1 MAEKDFDVV
10 GLGNAIVDVVA
21 YTEDGFL
28 ERAGLV
34 KGTMT
39 LVDEVRCLEL
49 YEQLG
54 PAHEVSGGSCAN
66 TMAALASLGGRAA
79 FVGRVRDDELGHIF
93 THDIRAAGVHF
104 TTPPSPEGPPTA
116 RCLVFVTPDA
126 QRTMATYLGA
136 CVELSP
142 ADLDPDLLA
151 RARIL
156 YLEGYLW
163 DRPEAKAACLEA
175 ARIVRESGGRV
186 ALTLSDPFCVDR
198 WREEFRDL
206 VDGPVDILFANEAEI
221 TSLYRTSSFAQAL
234 AAVRGRVE
242 IAALTRSE
250 KGSVVVT
257 DGATLEIPAFP
268 PAELVDTTGAGDLY
282 AAGFLRGLTGGLDL
296 EAAGRL
302 GALCASTIIA
312 QWGARPTRPL
322 APLWERVA
330 GGAVAQPPKRS
341 GSDGG

>member
-1 MAEKDFDVV
+1 MADKDFDVV

-21 YTEDGFL
+21 HTEDGFL
-28 ERAGLV
+28 EEAGLV
-34 KGTMT
+34 KGAMT
-39 LVDEVRCLEL
+39 LVDEARCLEL
-49 YEQLG
+49 YERLG

-93 THDIRAAGVHF
+93 IHDIRAAGVHF

-116 RCLVFVTPDA
+116 RCLVLVTPDA

-221 TSLYRTSSFAQAL
+221 TSLYRTASFAQAL
-234 AAVRGRVE
+234 AAVRGRVTV
-242 IAALTRSE
+242 AALTRSA

-257 DGATLEIPAFP
+257 DGATVEIPAFP
-268 PAELVDTTGAGDLY
+268 PTELVDTTGAGDLY
-282 AAGFLRGLTGGLDL
+282 AAGFLRGLTGGLDV
-296 EAAGRL
+296 ATAGRL
-302 GALCASTIIA
+302 GALCASIVIA

-322 APLWERVA
+322 RPLWERVA
-330 GGAVAQPPKRS
+330 GGAAAQPPKRS
-341 GSDGG
+341 GTGGG

>member
-1 MAEKDFDVV
+1 MVDKAFDVV

-28 ERAGLV
+28 EEAGLA
-34 KGTMT
+34 KGAMT
-39 LVDEVRCLEL
+39 LVDEARCLEL
-49 YEQLG
+49 YERLG

-66 TMAALASLGGRAA
+66 TMAALAALGGRAA
-79 FVGRVRDDELGHIF
+79 FIGRVRDDELGHIF

-151 RARIL
+151 QARIL

-175 ARIVRESGGRV
+175 ARVVRESGGQV
-186 ALTLSDPFCVDR
+186 ALTLSDPFCVER
-198 WREEFRDL
+198 WREEFREL
-206 VDGPVDILFANEAEI
+206 VAGPVDILFANEAEI
-221 TSLYRTSSFAQAL
+221 TRLYETESFEQAV
-234 AAVRGRVE
+234 AAVRGRVA
-242 IAALTRSE
+242 IAALTRSAD
-250 KGSVVVT
+250 GSVVVT
-257 DGATLEIPAFP
+257 DGRILEIPAYP
-268 PAELVDTTGAGDLY
+268 PTELVDTTGAGDLY

-296 EAAGRL
+296 ARAGRL
-302 GALCASTIIA
+302 GALCATTIIA

-322 APLWERVA
+322 RPLWEQLV
-330 GGAVAQPPKRS
+330 GEGQSNSPGAR
-341 GSDGG
+341 DG